1 MVAYSGAVT
10 VGGPA
15 AVRELDR
22 LVITKVA
29 VGSMDNNAYLLRDR
43 DTNEQLLID
52 AADEPD
58 QLLELIGD
66 RGLATAVTTH
76 SHPDHWQALPLV
88 LQQTGARCLAGWA
101 DADELP
107 VPVDRRLEGWDVV
120 TVGTSR
126 LSVVHLVG
134 HTPGSVALVYEDPG
148 GHPHLFSGDSLFP
161 GGVGRTQS
169 ANDFLSLIDDV
180 ERKLFKRL
188 PDDTWVYPG
197 HGDDTTLGTERPQ
210 LPEWRSRG
218 W

>member
-1 MVAYSGAVT
+1 MTYSGAVT

-15 AVRELDR
+15 AARELDR

-52 AADEPD
+52 AAEEPD

-66 RGLATAVTTH
+66 RGLATVVTTH

-88 LQQTGARCLAGWA
+88 LQQTRARCLAGWA
-101 DADELP
+101 DADGLP
-107 VPVDRRLEGWDVV
+107 VPVDRRLEDRDVV
-120 TVGTSR
+120 TVGVSR

-134 HTPGSVALVYEDPG
+134 HTQGSVALVYEDPG
-148 GHPHLFSGDSLFP
+148 GHAHLFSGDSLFP
-161 GGVGRTQS
+161 GGVGKTQS

>member
-1 MVAYSGAVT
+1 MGYSGAAK
-10 VGGPA
+10 VGGSP

-52 AADEPD
+52 AAEEPD

-66 RGLATAVTTH
+66 RGLATVVTTH
-76 SHPDHWQALPLV
+76 SHPDHWQGLPLV

-107 VPVDRRLEGWDVV
+107 VPVDRRLEDRDVV
-120 TVGTSR
+120 TVGVSR

>member
-1 MVAYSGAVT
+1 MAYSGAVT

-52 AADEPD
+52 AAEEPD

-66 RGLATAVTTH
+66 RGLATVVTTH

-107 VPVDRRLEGWDVV
+107 VPVDRRLEDRDVV
-120 TVGTSR
+120 TVGVSR

-134 HTPGSVALVYEDPG
+134 HTAGSVALVYEDPG

-161 GGVGRTQS
+161 GGVGKTQS
-169 ANDFLSLIDDV
+169 GNDFLSLIDDV

-197 HGDDTTLGTERPQ
+197 HGDDTTLGAERPH
-210 LPEWRSRG
+210 LAEWRKRG